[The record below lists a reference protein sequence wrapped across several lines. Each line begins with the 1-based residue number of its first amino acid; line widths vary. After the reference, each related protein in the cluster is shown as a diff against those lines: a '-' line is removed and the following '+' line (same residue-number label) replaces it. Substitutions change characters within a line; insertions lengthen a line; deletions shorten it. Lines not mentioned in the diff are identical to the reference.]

1 MKGKEIT
8 ITIGGRKP
16 EEMSEAEAP
25 VAEMLNEAELA
36 DEEMYDKMSPT
47 GEFTKKGLNNLVSAT
62 NRLLPV
68 FGQTPDYP
76 TFTEDLTKLPTDFV
90 RVLSMFADAVDDA
103 MEAEVVGAD
112 MALSL
117 DAISDDLSLT
127 AAASKLDALSRN
139 KEFKK
144 FLKEPYAKSE
154 SKEKEEIGPVKEDV
168 MDEETMNSLFMQK
181 M

>member
-16 EEMSEAEAP
+16 EEMSEVEAP
-25 VAEMLNEAELA
+25 VAEMLNEAEMA
-36 DEEMYDKMSPT
+36 DEEMYDKMAPT

-62 NRLLPV
+62 NRLLPA

-76 TFTEDLTKLPTDFV
+76 TFGEDLTKLPTDFV

-103 MEAEVVGAD
+103 VEAEVVGSD

-117 DAISDDLSLT
+117 EVS
-127 AAASKLDALSRN
+127 
-139 KEFKK
+139 
-144 FLKEPYAKSE
+144 
-154 SKEKEEIGPVKEDV
+154 
-168 MDEETMNSLFMQK
+168 
-181 M
+181 

>member
-16 EEMSEAEAP
+16 EEMSEVEAP
-25 VAEMLNEAELA
+25 VAEMLNEAEMA
-36 DEEMYDKMSPT
+36 DEEMYDKMAPT

-62 NRLLPV
+62 NRLLPA

-76 TFTEDLTKLPTDFV
+76 TFGEDLTKLPTDFV

-103 MEAEVVGAD
+103 VEAEVVGSD

-117 DAISDDLSLT
+117 DALTDDLSLT
-127 AAASKLDALSRN
+127 AAASKIDALSRN

-154 SKEKEEIGPVKEDV
+154 SKEKPEMEEEAGMGEEE
-168 MDEETMNSLFMQK
+168 MDKLFMEK
-181 M
+181 MS

>member
-16 EEMSEAEAP
+16 EEMSEVEAP
-25 VAEMLNEAELA
+25 VAEMLNEAEMA
-36 DEEMYDKMSPT
+36 DEEMYDKMAPT

-62 NRLLPV
+62 NRLLPA

-76 TFTEDLTKLPTDFV
+76 TFGEDLTKLPTDFV

-103 MEAEVVGAD
+103 VEAEVVGSD

-117 DAISDDLSLT
+117 DALTDDLSLT
-127 AAASKLDALSRN
+127 AAASKIDALSRN

-144 FLKEPYAKSE
+144 FLKEPYTKS
-154 SKEKEEIGPVKEDV
+154 EKEEKPEMEEEAGMGEEE
-168 MDEETMNSLFMQK
+168 MDKRNYCCMT
-181 M
+181 